1 MQKSQLAPVVLP
13 PRFVLSIPNI
23 VTHHLHVWL
32 GAENVQTY
40 PSFPSSPPERILRSW
55 ACRGSPPP
63 PPPVSSLLPL
73 RRYLSKLNVCQKSNE
88 NFPLPKVLHIP
99 WLRQQGVKSSKAV
112 LNVKAVR
119 SLGMKWISWK
129 AQQQQVREVEINTTS
144 DSNGIKKS
152 RGELWTN

>member
-1 MQKSQLAPVVLP
+1 MRKYQLALVVLP

-23 VTHHLHVWL
+23 VTRHLHVWL

-40 PSFPSSPPERILRSW
+40 PSFPSSPPGRILSSW

-63 PPPVSSLLPL
+63 PPPVSSLHPLPPNL
-73 RRYLSKLNVCQKSNE
+73 WRLNVCQKSNE
-88 NFPLPKVLHIP
+88 KFPLPKVLHFP
-99 WLRQQGVKSSKAV
+99 WLRQQGVKSSKAI

-129 AQQQQVREVEINTTS
+129 AQQQQVREVNTTL
-144 DSNGIKKS
+144 DSREIKKS

>member
-1 MQKSQLAPVVLP
+1 MQKYQFALVVLP
-13 PRFVLSIPNI
+13 PKCVLSIPNI
-23 VTHHLHVWL
+23 VKHHLHVWL

-40 PSFPSSPPERILRSW
+40 PSFPSSPPGRILSSW

-63 PPPVSSLLPL
+63 PVSRLHPL
-73 RRYLSKLNVCQKSNE
+73 RRNLSKLNVCQKSNE
-88 NFPLPKVLHIP
+88 NFPLPRVLHIP
-99 WLRQQGVKSSKAV
+99 WLRQQGVKSSKAI

-129 AQQQQVREVEINTTS
+129 AQQQQVREVNTTS
-144 DSNGIKKS
+144 DSRKIKKS